1 MFSAYSIDNLIHAK
15 EYLSNLVKTLNS
27 EITVLQKLKSEVS
40 DQQQEAHKQGQLVK
54 KMTNYISDELGR
66 MELGQDSKSV
76 LLGSNLEKL
85 SETET
90 KLRVLRGRLSEFV
103 DGSDADNLK
112 KSDSS
117 IASEL
122 KHYESFLLDLT
133 GQLNEKIP
141 KLEKI
146 TQRIKAESRE
156 AQQQK
161 LLLKEMVDLFNDELE
176 DLDSAF
182 SELKQGLTVS

>member
-1 MFSAYSIDNLIHAK
+1 MFSAYSIDNLIHAT

-27 EITVLQKLKSEVS
+27 EITVLQKLKSDVS

>member
-1 MFSAYSIDNLIHAK
+1 
-15 EYLSNLVKTLNS
+15 
-27 EITVLQKLKSEVS
+27 
-40 DQQQEAHKQGQLVK
+40 
-54 KMTNYISDELGR
+54 MTNYISDELGR